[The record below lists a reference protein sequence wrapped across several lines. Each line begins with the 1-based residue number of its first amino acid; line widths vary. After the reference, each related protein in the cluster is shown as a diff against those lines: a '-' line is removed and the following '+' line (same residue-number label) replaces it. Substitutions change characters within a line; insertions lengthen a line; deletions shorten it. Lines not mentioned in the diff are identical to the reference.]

1 MGQTDRMLLFDRWA
15 ENYDAT
21 IAPTHFP
28 FDGYDQVLEEV
39 VGLAEVTPHMQVLDL
54 GIGTGNL
61 AVRFIEAGCAV
72 WGIDFSVEMLT
83 KAQAKLPHTVLVQA
97 DLRDWP
103 MKLQRPFDRVV
114 SAYVFHE
121 FDLETKVRLLHR
133 IAGHHLTAGGR
144 IVVADIAFPS
154 VEDRTRASQ
163 QWTDSWDA
171 DEFYWAADEA
181 SAACARVGLHVTYK
195 QVSSCGGVFTFINT
209 NKYHMGGTKWI
220 P

>member
-1 MGQTDRMLLFDRWA
+1 MSQTDRRQLFDRWA

-21 IAPTHFP
+21 IAPTRFP
-28 FDGYDQVLEEV
+28 FDGYDQVLDKV
-39 VGLAEVTPHMQVLDL
+39 VRLAEVTPRMQVLDL

-61 AVRFIEAGCAV
+61 AVRFVQAGCAV

-97 DLRDWP
+97 DLLSDWP
-103 MKLQRPFDRVV
+103 MALQRPFDRVV
-114 SAYVFHE
+114 SAYVLHE
-121 FDLETKVRLLHR
+121 FDLETKVRLLHG
-133 IAGHHLTAGGR
+133 IAAHHLTAGGR

-154 VEDRTRASQ
+154 VEDRTQASQ

-181 SAACARVGLHVTYK
+181 SAACARVGLQVTYN
-195 QVSSCGGVFTFINT
+195 QASSCGGVFTFIN
-209 NKYHMGGTKWI
+209 KGTG
-220 P
+220 